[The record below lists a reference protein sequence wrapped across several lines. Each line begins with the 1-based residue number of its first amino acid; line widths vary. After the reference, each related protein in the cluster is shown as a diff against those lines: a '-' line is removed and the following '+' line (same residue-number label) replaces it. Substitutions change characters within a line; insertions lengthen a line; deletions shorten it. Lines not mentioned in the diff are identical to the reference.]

1 MYNLNWVEI
10 GNRLRQRRTQL
21 GMTQQDICNK
31 LDTLQTH
38 YSRIE
43 TGKAGISIEM
53 LLKICEILDVSTD
66 YVLLGKIS
74 NSNESMLVQ
83 YYNKLTEKQKHYI
96 TQHIKLFYEE
106 NLK

>member
-1 MYNLNWVEI
+1 MKKPNWKEI
-10 GNRLRQRRTQL
+10 GERLLERRIQL
-21 GMTQQDICNK
+21 NLTQQQVCDQLYIM
-31 LDTLQTH
+31 QTH

-43 TGKAGISIEM
+43 TGKIGISIEM

-66 YVLLGKIS
+66 YILTGKIS
-74 NSNESMLVQ
+74 NQGESLLIQ
-83 YYNKLTEKQKHYI
+83 YYNKLTEKQKHYV

>member
-1 MYNLNWVEI
+1 MEKLNLTEI
-10 GNRLRQRRTQL
+10 GERLRIRRTQL
-21 GMTQQDICNK
+21 RLTQQQICSK
-31 LDTLQTH
+31 IDTTQTH
-38 YSRIE
+38 YSNIE
-43 TGKAGISIEM
+43 NGKTGLSLEM